1 MDDFALKKAFKKR
14 TYITEQCT
22 QAIRGLGIPQSLGS
36 PASRACVARGIRY
49 HPGFALEL
57 QCQYD
62 RDRFF
67 TRAIN
72 ARRIMSNEIPDFQNA
87 REIPYCIW
95 YPETASEATYRALVL
110 QYPGLK
116 YHVGRACAVA
126 GYTDLYRELDLLPE
140 AHIAEE
146 ARDNGSNAIFEMIM
160 ASPVRY
166 RVMNDYTR
174 TVNLENPPIGG
185 MNGDTAVRS
194 FLERKQK
201 HSGLAN
207 RPALKDLLWNITE
220 DMNADEFDSEQPP
233 TQDVSEF
240 LYTPLPFDL
249 PNIDK
254 DLLILMAA
262 WNGNVDRYSRLRR
275 HVMIEKEFACVI
287 RGICHDTFFAK
298 WWSGQ
303 LPLEDEWKDKRLQRA
318 ITARFIM
325 SNDLSRIPL
334 RPASEIPSPPQPHRG
349 PRDNARSQEFPSCI
363 WYPNLAE
370 PETYR
375 ELAYREPRM
384 ALTVARACIIANYQ
398 AVYQSLDFFPTRG
411 LICEAEQQPSTFYTE
426 DLKRRAELYGIIETD
441 EDETWEEYPMVG
453 NMRLFFTK
461 LSEVTTT
468 DDIRMS
474 SVGIFN
480 REQAPDV
487 GTILLNVCAPRS
499 VKSGHRATPLS
510 EVYTAA
516 GPPLEMPLG
525 IDVDLP
531 TRGYLRTALFWNNRP
546 WVPHSPDEGKDPE

>member
-22 QAIRGLGIPQSLGS
+22 QAIRGLRIPQSLGS
-36 PASRACVARGIRY
+36 SASRACVARGLRY

-87 REIPYCIW
+87 REKFPIV
-95 YPETASEATYRALVL
+95 SATYRALVL
-110 QYPGLK
+110 QYPPLK

-174 TVNLENPPIGG
+174 TVNLGNPPIGG
-185 MNGDTAVRS
+185 MNGDTSVRS

-207 RPALKDLLWNITE
+207 RPGLKDLLWNITE

-275 HVMIEKEFACVI
+275 HVMIKKEFACVI

-298 WWSGQ
+298 WWSRQ

-325 SNDLSRIPL
+325 SNDLSHIPL
-334 RPASEIPSPPQPHRG
+334 RPASEIPPPPSTSPRASRQCLLSGISILH
-349 PRDNARSQEFPSCI
+349 
-363 WYPNLAE
+363 L
-370 PETYR
+370 TYR

-398 AVYQSLDFFPTRG
+398 AVYQSLNFFPTRA
-411 LICEAEQQPSTFYTE
+411 LI
-426 DLKRRAELYGIIETD
+426 
-441 EDETWEEYPMVG
+441 
-453 NMRLFFTK
+453 
-461 LSEVTTT
+461 
-468 DDIRMS
+468 
-474 SVGIFN
+474 
-480 REQAPDV
+480 
-487 GTILLNVCAPRS
+487 
-499 VKSGHRATPLS
+499 
-510 EVYTAA
+510 
-516 GPPLEMPLG
+516 
-525 IDVDLP
+525 
-531 TRGYLRTALFWNNRP
+531 
-546 WVPHSPDEGKDPE
+546 